1 MAVPASRDQNR
12 NAADIEAVEQGRVHG
27 EPGLEWMADDDRR
40 KVRKGLDAD
49 RIAAAQ
55 AALEGDLAP
64 PESDEV
70 PPAMRLHL
78 ARVLLGRL
86 LGRLGEGG

>member
-1 MAVPASRDQNR
+1 VKGV
-12 NAADIEAVEQGRVHG
+12 EATLIGAR
-27 EPGLEWMADDDRR
+27 
-40 KVRKGLDAD
+40 LDAE

-55 AALEGDLAP
+55 GALEGDLAP
-64 PESDEV
+64 PDSDEV

-86 LGRLGEGG
+86 LGRLGEGA

>member
-1 MAVPASRDQNR
+1 MDLVLFVGNTPTRVKGT
-12 NAADIEAVEQGRVHG
+12 EATLIGSSLGAE
-27 EPGLEWMADDDRR
+27 
-40 KVRKGLDAD
+40 

-64 PESDEV
+64 PDGDEV

-78 ARVLLGRL
+78 ARVLLGRM
-86 LGRLGEGG
+86 LGRLGAGA

>member
-1 MAVPASRDQNR
+1 MIGAS
-12 NAADIEAVEQGRVHG
+12 
-27 EPGLEWMADDDRR
+27 
-40 KVRKGLDAD
+40 LDAAC
-49 RIAAAQ
+49 IASAQ
-55 AALEGDLAP
+55 GALEGDLAP

-86 LGRLGEGG
+86 LGRLGEGA